1 MGLMIRQ
8 GNASNSFVK
17 NKKLSLM
24 YTQDADSDIQR
35 ENEKLYLENVQLK
48 KSLEKEE
55 FLHKALYK
63 QWNELNIRRL
73 TEKRELKQSESRN
86 LFYKYAFY
94 SMLFLIAPAY
104 YFLTGS
110 KSVRTDVASQ
120 TISPPT
126 QTASRDTVQA
136 LHIRFEEKT
145 NPPATIQPN
154 QATINNQIVE
164 KPLTDSIR
172 SSIYW
177 EGWSAYYEKASNP
190 YQKSAQKS
198 EVWLEGWKEGE
209 KDARKK

>member
-1 MGLMIRQ
+1 
-8 GNASNSFVK
+8 
-17 NKKLSLM
+17 M